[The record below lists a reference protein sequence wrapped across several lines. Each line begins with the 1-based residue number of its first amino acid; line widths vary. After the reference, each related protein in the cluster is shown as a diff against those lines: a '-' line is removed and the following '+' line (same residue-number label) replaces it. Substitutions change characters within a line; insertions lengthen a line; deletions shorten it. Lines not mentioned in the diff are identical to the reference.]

1 MTLQLPRTP
10 STPVWSPAFDRTFPA
25 TASNTTVVG
34 RNLRGSY
41 SLPSLP
47 LFLEARS
54 HALAEPSKPAIID
67 KTKNESFTYLELLSD
82 VAIFKTKIQHI
93 LESYGNSK
101 VNTSAR
107 LEEPR
112 IAFLVPAGYDY
123 VVAQWAI
130 WAVGAICV
138 PLCMSTFL
146 PSL

>member
-1 MTLQLPRTP
+1 MTLQIPRTP
-10 STPVWSPAFDRTFPA
+10 STPVWSPAFDHQSFP
-25 TASNTTVVG
+25 TTTSNTTVVG
-34 RNLRGSY
+34 RTLRGSH

-54 HALAEPSKPAIID
+54 HALAEPLKPAIID

-82 VAIFKTKIQHI
+82 VAIFKTKIQQI
-93 LESYGNSK
+93 LESYSKSK
-101 VNTSAR
+101 VHQR
-107 LEEPR
+107 VEEPR

-130 WAVGAICV
+130 WATGAICV

-146 PSL
+146 PGI